1 MKQYDAIIIG
11 FGKGG
16 KLLAAELANRNWKV
30 AIIERSPQMYGG
42 TCVNVG
48 CIPTKALIYESE
60 QAERLYRDDYGN
72 QAKYYAL
79 AIRRKNKLVSFLRDK
94 NHERIKEHPNITLY
108 DGTASFV
115 SDDTV
120 KVVSH
125 DKKEILL
132 KGKEVFMLYL
142 EYIVLAILVVFLSVR
157 LSYYVDCL
165 DKKTNLSGAFI
176 GGVMLAAVT
185 SLPELFTSLTAVLAL
200 DQPDLVQG
208 NVLGSNIFNLCVI
221 GGLMLFTSRRYQRAT
236 LSKSHGKT
244 LCFGLVMYVLVFA
257 AIMMPQEVGFSFFR
271 VNLMSILILL
281 VYAVNVKF
289 MGNDD
294 SGDSE
299 EQVYISLSVKQ
310 IAVRFI
316 CYSIGLVT
324 VSILLTT
331 VTDQLAEELQLGA
344 TVAGAIF
351 LGVATSLPELSASVN
366 LVRIGNFNASFGNI
380 VGSNLFNFIILC
392 FADVLFTRGS
402 IYVNEVQVMN
412 LLGFGAF
419 SMLCALVIIYGKKN
433 RALVLLASVAI
444 LASYVASIVLSM

>member
-1 MKQYDAIIIG
+1 MI
-11 FGKGG
+11 F
-16 KLLAAELANRNWKV
+16 
-30 AIIERSPQMYGG
+30 RS
-42 TCVNVG
+42 
-48 CIPTKALIYESE
+48 
-60 QAERLYRDDYGN
+60 
-72 QAKYYAL
+72 
-79 AIRRKNKLVSFLRDK
+79 
-94 NHERIKEHPNITLY
+94 
-108 DGTASFV
+108 
-115 SDDTV
+115 
-120 KVVSH
+120 
-125 DKKEILL
+125 
-132 KGKEVFMLYL
+132 
-142 EYIVLAILVVFLSVR
+142 
-157 LSYYVDCL
+157 
-165 DKKTNLSGAFI
+165 
-176 GGVMLAAVT
+176 
-185 SLPELFTSLTAVLAL
+185 
-200 DQPDLVQG
+200 
-208 NVLGSNIFNLCVI
+208 
-221 GGLMLFTSRRYQRAT
+221 
-236 LSKSHGKT
+236 
-244 LCFGLVMYVLVFA
+244 
-257 AIMMPQEVGFSFFR
+257 VGFSFFR

>member
-1 MKQYDAIIIG
+1 
-11 FGKGG
+11 
-16 KLLAAELANRNWKV
+16 
-30 AIIERSPQMYGG
+30 
-42 TCVNVG
+42 
-48 CIPTKALIYESE
+48 
-60 QAERLYRDDYGN
+60 
-72 QAKYYAL
+72 
-79 AIRRKNKLVSFLRDK
+79 
-94 NHERIKEHPNITLY
+94 
-108 DGTASFV
+108 
-115 SDDTV
+115 
-120 KVVSH
+120 
-125 DKKEILL
+125 
-132 KGKEVFMLYL
+132 MLYL
-142 EYIVLAILVVFLSVR
+142 EYIVLAALVVFLSVR

-221 GGLMLFTSRRYQRAT
+221 GGLMLLTSRRYQRAT
-236 LSKSHGKT
+236 LSKSHSKT
-244 LCFGLVMYVLVFA
+244 LWFGLVMYALVFA
-257 AIMMPQEVGFSFFR
+257 AIMMPKEVGFSFLK

-294 SGDSE
+294 SGDVE
-299 EQVYISLSVKQ
+299 EEVYISLSVRQ

-316 CYSIGLVT
+316 CYSVGLVI

-331 VTDQLAEELQLGA
+331 VTDRLAEELQLGA

-366 LVRIGNFNASFGNI
+366 LVQIGNFNASFGNI

-392 FADVLFTRGS
+392 FADVLFTQGS
-402 IYVNEVQVMN
+402 IYVNEPQVMN

-419 SMLCALVIIYGKKN
+419 SMVCTLVVIYGKKH

-444 LASYVASIVLSM
+444 LGSYVTSILLSM